1 MRGHVYGMMA
11 LIHKS
16 YKMSMKAWAKL
27 TGGSSWRATA
37 FESIRASQTS
47 EEVVVAGVP
56 VVIMVAEVAAMLVES
71 QVEVAERR
79 EKSNDLVR
87 YSCDWVSSY

>member
-1 MRGHVYGMMA
+1 MMA

-27 TGGSSWRATA
+27 TGRSSWRATA

-47 EEVVVAGVP
+47 EEEVV
-56 VVIMVAEVAAMLVES
+56 VAEVAAMLVES
-71 QVEVAERR
+71 
-79 EKSNDLVR
+79 
-87 YSCDWVSSY
+87 

>member
-37 FESIRASQTS
+37 FESIRASQTP

-56 VVIMVAEVAAMLVES
+56 VVIVVAAMLVES
-71 QVEVAERR
+71 QVEVPERR

-87 YSCDWVSSY
+87 YSCD

>member
-1 MRGHVYGMMA
+1 MMA

-27 TGGSSWRATA
+27 TGRNSWRATA
-37 FESIRASQTS
+37 FESIRASQIS

-56 VVIMVAEVAAMLVES
+56 VVIMEAEVAVMLVES
-71 QVEVAERR
+71 QAEVAERR
-79 EKSNDLVR
+79 EKSNNLIR
-87 YSCDWVSSY
+87 YSYDEVSSY